1 MSRIYDSSAITQRRR
16 DQAQAGSF
24 INRIQNPNH
33 PQTSYGPLQGNYDAS
48 IMNSVKMGQPKEF
61 YRNSGCVIISN
72 GCPCPPIAVDEII
85 SGSGPTPPVILVP
98 GPVSNVQA
106 EYGSVI
112 VTWDA
117 PTTGGAPTSYTL
129 IADDQTTLA
138 NSVTITGITDVSYTF
153 PTYTGPAS
161 NQLTAGDRYLFK
173 VIGNNSAGAGVQGG
187 VSSSFYAPYVAPESD
202 NISTNADPNTIF
214 IDIAPYRAFTP
225 TKYIL
230 KTYTNDV
237 LTSTSLR
244 TDLSGNRIVVNSGL
258 SCLNVYTFQVQLLND
273 LTNQYSSFSIKDDNL
288 PVYPAG
294 PVITSVTNITNTT
307 VQVIYTDYTTT
318 GGFDLTTGDAT
329 CNINGP
335 PSSGYD
341 YTNLTN
347 TSVVITGLYP
357 YTLYAFGALLP
368 LVISFEKTIN
378 VFDID
383 SGFTRLPTFTT
394 IGPGIAPVIISSDA
408 PTANNATII
417 FNAYSSTS
425 GTPGQ
430 FDFTGATFSIPGVTI
445 ETITQPNQIYISNL
459 VTATTYT
466 GCTMT
471 LTGASGAISNT
482 SNTFTIVTKSNAPT
496 SLGAGNL
503 ANTPV
508 TFTFDQYTP
517 FTSGVTTIT
526 LFATENGTTSVSLNG
541 SNITNQSM
549 TISALQPQATY
560 TNAYIIIYN
569 GGIISLPS
577 NEISSFT
584 MPYPNPT
591 ITVTSTK
598 TCRTQELEFSYST
611 TYFTPTGVAIIAPSG
626 VTVSALSA
634 SNPYYV
640 TLENLTPDTTY
651 STIKIQLTGNSGE
664 SSQYTTITAFTTLPV
679 TTEGSIN
686 HLNLG
691 NVTTTTIQMTFDP
704 FGGFGTSGGYPTGA
718 IVTTSTGGVILP
730 QNIELIELDGN
741 YTGIRITGLTPGQE
755 LINPTITLTND
766 ANCLQSN
773 PASYG
778 GTVRTKY
785 PAPTDVNINTLTN
798 NSAQIRFS
806 QYPYFD
812 PYVSG
817 FSYTTVIATVGGN
830 TNREVTISQA
840 DNTSVSLSDLSVG
853 VLYTDVVLRLVSNTG
868 LAAEA
873 VTIPDFTPQW
883 LAPTSVY
890 SAPDGFNNTQALITY
905 SGYSPTFGASSG
917 TLSGISGGIITNVGN
932 TGFTIYNLSAGTLYS
947 QGSFFLTNNDSP
959 PLNTGSASIPEFITN
974 GGPFTPSNIQVG
986 TVTTDSASITFSQY
1000 GFTPSQIIC
1009 ETYTGGEFISVTDVS
1024 DQSATL
1030 TGLGYPRGYN
1040 VKIRVIY
1047 NSETSQWSSPFSFNT

>member
-1 MSRIYDSSAITQRRR
+1 
-16 DQAQAGSF
+16 
-24 INRIQNPNH
+24 
-33 PQTSYGPLQGNYDAS
+33 
-48 IMNSVKMGQPKEF
+48 
-61 YRNSGCVIISN
+61 
-72 GCPCPPIAVDEII
+72 
-85 SGSGPTPPVILVP
+85 VILVP

-153 PTYTGPAS
+153 PTYTGPAP

-237 LTSTSLR
+237 LTSTSLP
-244 TDLSGNRIVVNSGL
+244 TDPSGNRIVVNSGL

-273 LTNQYSSFSIKDDNL
+273 LTNQYSSFGVKDDNL
-288 PVYPAG
+288 PVFPAG

-335 PSSGYD
+335 PSSGYN

-347 TSVVITGLYP
+347 TSVTITGLYP
-357 YTLYAFGALLP
+357 YTIYAFGALLP

-378 VFDID
+378 GNDID

-394 IGPGIAPVIISSDA
+394 IGPGIAPVINSSNA

-445 ETITQPNQIYISNL
+445 ETITQPNQIYIRNL
-459 VTATTYT
+459 VAATTYT
-466 GCTMT
+466 GCTMI

-496 SLGAGNL
+496 NLGAGNL

-526 LFATENGTTSVSLNG
+526 LFATENGTTSVSFNA
-541 SNITNQSM
+541 SNITNSSM

-560 TNAYIIIYN
+560 TNVYIIIYN
-569 GGIISLPS
+569 GQITSLPS

-584 MPYPNPT
+584 MPYPNPS
-591 ITVTSTK
+591 INLGSTN
-598 TCRTQELEFSYST
+598 TCRTQELEFSYG
-611 TYFTPTGVAIIAPSG
+611 YFTPTGAAIVAPSG
-626 VTVSALSA
+626 VTVSSI
-634 SNPYYV
+634 SGSSPYYV
-640 TLENLTPDTTY
+640 ILENLTPGTTY
-651 STIKIQLTGNSGE
+651 STIKLQLTGNSGE
-664 SSQYTTITAFTTLPV
+664 SSQYTTVPSFTTPSV
-679 TTEGSIN
+679 VTEGSIN
-686 HLNLG
+686 NLGVG
-691 NVTTTTIQMTFDP
+691 NVTTTTIQMTFSP
-704 FGGFGTSGGYPTGA
+704 FGSFGTSGFPPTGV
-718 IVTTSTGGVILP
+718 IVTTISGGVTTTYNATLDTANYD
-730 QNIELIELDGN
+730 NITINSLA
-741 YTGIRITGLTPGQE
+741 PGQQ
-755 LINPTITLTND
+755 LSNPTITLTND
-766 ANCLQSN
+766 ANCLQSS
-773 PASYG
+773 PAIYEGNIRTYYNGPSG
-778 GTVRTKY
+778 VGINSVTQDTVTIVFTFGSFT
-785 PAPTDVNINTLTN
+785 P
-798 NSAQIRFS
+798 
-806 QYPYFD
+806 
-812 PYVSG
+812 SG
-817 FSYTTVIATVGGN
+817 SPYTTVTSGGTELTVSTVGQN
-830 TNREVTISQA
+830 YVTVINLITGTTYSGYQ
-840 DNTSVSLSDLSVG
+840 
-853 VLYTDVVLRLVSNTG
+853 LRLGNSIG
-868 LAAEA
+868 EFAEP

-883 LAPTSVY
+883 PAPLSVY
-890 SAPDGFNNTQALITY
+890 SAPDGFNNTQAIITY
-905 SGYSPTFGASSG
+905 SEYSPTFGASSG
-917 TLSGISGGIITNVGN
+917 ALSGISGGIITNVGN

-947 QGSFFLTNNDSP
+947 SNGAGSFYLSNMAGDQTLP
-959 PLNTGSASIPEFITN
+959 AYIPEFITN
-974 GGPFTPSNIQVG
+974 GGPSTPTNIQV
-986 TVTTDSASITFSQY
+986 TPDYFYASITFEPY
-1000 GFTPSQIIC
+1000 GFTPTEIIC
-1009 ETYTGGEFISVTDVS
+1009 ETNSYDLISVTVDS
-1024 DQSATL
+1024 SSSATL
-1030 TGLGYPRGYN
+1030 TGLGQSRGYT
-1040 VKIRVIY
+1040 VKIRVID
-1047 NSETSQWSSPFSFNT
+1047 NGLSSQWSSFFSFSTL